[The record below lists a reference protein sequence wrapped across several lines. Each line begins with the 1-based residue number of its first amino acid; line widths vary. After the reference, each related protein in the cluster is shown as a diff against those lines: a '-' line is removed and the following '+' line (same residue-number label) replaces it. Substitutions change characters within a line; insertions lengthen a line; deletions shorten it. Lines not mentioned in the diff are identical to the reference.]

1 MEQRLQQ
8 RFRTGT
14 SRSHAL
20 SPASLLLT
28 LVASLLHLH
37 ATSQSF
43 PFRLVRAVVKEAL
56 CFFTDDSEFIDS
68 PLSHLGCAQASAL
81 ATFLAQPRTEEHGL
95 SKAEAAAHALVRAT
109 PGSGQ
114 SVLCTSTLRRAAAT
128 VAISCGE
135 RLRRTG
141 ETVYALS
148 DLQEMSPNVDT
159 LALAGKGEAPPL
171 REKAAAAMKCSGTYN
186 AGNKRVRGTGD
197 TRLAGFAEWCF
208 SGGHGAGGVIA
219 AGHSLWFRAFI
230 DTYLPKDV
238 DHEARK
244 KKVRNCA
251 VLAFTLQQGV
261 TPGGKPVFRIAPD
274 SLAMVYGGYH

>member
-1 MEQRLQQ
+1 MLN
-8 RFRTGT
+8 
-14 SRSHAL
+14 
-20 SPASLLLT
+20 P
-28 LVASLLHLH
+28 VAT
-37 ATSQSF
+37 AQSF

-109 PGSGQ
+109 PGSGVGH

-159 LALAGKGEAPPL
+159 LALAGKGETPPL
-171 REKAAAAMKCSGTYN
+171 REKQASAMKCSGSYN

-197 TRLAGFAEWCF
+197 VRLAGFAEWCF
-208 SGGHGAGGVIA
+208 SGGHGAPGVIA

-238 DHEARK
+238 THEARK

-251 VLAFTLQQGV
+251 VLAFSLQRGV
-261 TPGGKPVFRIAPD
+261 NAAGKPVFRIVPD